1 MFTGIIESI
10 GRIARIESI
19 GGDRRMRFESTDG
32 YLRGI
37 GLGQHRLQR
46 HLPDRGQAVRPRLR
60 RRSVRRNAGRDD
72 VRAMG

>member
-37 GLGQHRLQR
+37 GLG
-46 HLPDRGQAVRPRLR
+46 
-60 RRSVRRNAGRDD
+60 D